1 MLSSVSEK
9 GAGGEDGGR
18 DDWELRRA
26 GLDGSW
32 GGEDGGNGDASLWR
46 LEPRE
51 AYERMFNAFFQCGLA
66 IPYHG

>member
-1 MLSSVSEK
+1 MSLTASRSSMLSSVSEK

-32 GGEDGGNGDASLWR
+32 GGEDGGNGDVSL
-46 LEPRE
+46 
-51 AYERMFNAFFQCGLA
+51 
-66 IPYHG
+66 